1 MKRRA
6 LFTPLLPLSYVVLC
20 CFVTNAFAEENCET
34 LGQNPEW
41 NAGIQ
46 KMISLHAEHKYVE
59 AQSLS
64 KELRKICSRSPIL
77 TYMDA
82 KVAEG
87 LGDDIMALHY
97 LQNASEYTYVIA
109 VPSETAQKIWYARY
123 EKEHPER
130 TASSVANLRQE
141 TDDLLEQTK
150 QLQLKTQHLSDRV
163 VEVQA
168 STEVESMRE
177 NAGKSMWAGA
187 GVGIAGLVVAAIGA
201 GLTFANY
208 KDPFEYYGGEDNFYD
223 IDSKNNSRT
232 TYSLPECGAG
242 DTCYP
247 QSYAEKKYR
256 LKSEYQAGLAL
267 FGIGL
272 TMAVTGAIF
281 TGIYGY
287 KYTHLGKDSSS
298 ATLNVSIAPSGLAF
312 HMTF

>member
-1 MKRRA
+1 MKRKVFLILWTFLA
-6 LFTPLLPLSYVVLC
+6 FVGLC
-20 CFVTNAFAEENCET
+20 SFVTNAFAEDNCIN

-46 KMISLHAEHKYVE
+46 KMLSLYDEQKYVE
-59 AQSLS
+59 AQRLS

-97 LQNASEYTYVIA
+97 FQDASEYTYQIA
-109 VPSETAQKIWYARY
+109 VPPETAQKIWYARY

-130 TASSVANLRQE
+130 TATSVATLRKE

-150 QLQLKTQHLSDRV
+150 QLQLKTQNLSNKV
-163 VEVQA
+163 IEVQA
-168 STEVESMRE
+168 STEIESMRE

-187 GVGIAGLVVAAIGA
+187 GVGIAGIVVAAIGA

-208 KDPFEYYGGEDNFYD
+208 KDPFEYYGGEDNYFD
-223 IDSKNNSRT
+223 MDAKNNSDSSSSGLSSCNT
-232 TYSLPECGAG
+232 GGS
-242 DTCYP
+242 CYP

-267 FGIGL
+267 FGVGL
-272 TMAVTGAIF
+272 TLAVTGAIF
-281 TGIYGY
+281 AGIYGY
-287 KYTHLGKDSSS
+287 QYTHLGKDSD
-298 ATLNVSIAPSGLAF
+298 TLNVSFAPNGLAVQ
-312 HMTF
+312 MTF